1 MPGFQFAVS
10 FPFIFRPFQPLNF
23 FPPPSSRSLLFI
35 ITPYHTELVS
45 KIVIVT
51 NDREKVT
58 DERIYSKPETD
69 SCTVSVAGLLYKKEE
84 HTQGRKQVGFL
95 SH

>member
-1 MPGFQFAVS
+1 M
-10 FPFIFRPFQPLNF
+10 
-23 FPPPSSRSLLFI
+23 
-35 ITPYHTELVS
+35 
-45 KIVIVT
+45 
-51 NDREKVT
+51 T

-95 SH
+95 SHTSVVDGLFNNSKHI